1 MHLRDVESGGAA
13 YEAAPGTGS
22 YSYGRGADPSSS
34 RTVHIKSADISN
46 QSSAEFL
53 LAWIL
58 VLYREND
65 DSLGN
70 VNWGYTQ
77 EARSPTSQTA
87 NALDIKAVPLT
98 KTDSLSEVLEATR
111 RLSSP
116 VTADQAHSQ
125 TLFFNNG
132 VAEVDAPKHK
142 LTQQR
147 SYNVSHDRPL
157 MPYKSPG

>member
-1 MHLRDVESGGAA
+1 MHLRDGESGGTA
-13 YEAAPGTGS
+13 YESAPGAGS
-22 YSYGRGADPSSS
+22 YNYGGGADPSSS
-34 RTVHIKSADISN
+34 RTIHIKSADISN

-77 EARSPTSQTA
+77 EARSSTSETA

-111 RLSSP
+111 RLSSSI
-116 VTADQAHSQ
+116 TAEQAHSQ

-132 VAEVDAPKHK
+132 VPEVNAPKHK

-147 SYNVSHDRPL
+147 SHNVSHGHPL
-157 MPYKSPG
+157 ILHNTPG